1 MIGTL
6 CPVPSQLEGNMGI
19 LDNLLS
25 QVSDLSDVANLAAK
39 VGLSPEHAQLAVKA
53 LAKFHPM
60 DVDTAEG
67 AAAETGLPV
76 DKLQEIIGHIGGEGA
91 LGRMRP
97 CSRVKAGANRPTSPE
112 SRQREGV
119 TLSSA

>member
-1 MIGTL
+1 
-6 CPVPSQLEGNMGI
+6 MGI
-19 LDNLLS
+19 LDGLLNQLS
-25 QVSDLSDVANLAAK
+25 ENSDVTNLAAK
-39 VGLSPEHAQLAVKA
+39 VGLSPEHVESAVKA

-91 LGRMRP
+91 LGRYA
-97 CSRVKAGANRPTSPE
+97 SLLGEGGLGKIGDIASDLLGNNKA
-112 SRQREGV
+112 
-119 TLSSA
+119 

>member
-1 MIGTL
+1 
-6 CPVPSQLEGNMGI
+6 MGI
-19 LDNLLS
+19 LDGLLNQLS
-25 QVSDLSDVANLAAK
+25 ENSDVTNLAAK
-39 VGLSPEHAQLAVKA
+39 VGLSPEHVESAVKA

-91 LGRMRP
+91 LGRYA
-97 CSRVKAGANRPTSPE
+97 SLLQGEGGLGKIASNIFGNDKA
-112 SRQREGV
+112 
-119 TLSSA
+119 